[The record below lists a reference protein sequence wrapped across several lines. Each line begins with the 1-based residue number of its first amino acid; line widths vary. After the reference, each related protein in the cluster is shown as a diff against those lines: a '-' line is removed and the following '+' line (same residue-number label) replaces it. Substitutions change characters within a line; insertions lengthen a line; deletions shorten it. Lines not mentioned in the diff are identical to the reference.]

1 MVDSQRAATD
11 RTTTTAMIR
20 KLLCT
25 VGIGLLAISTSFA
38 KLGEN
43 RAQSIARY
51 GYPINIIGNNI
62 LVYKTEKYNVVQYFN
77 SLGFVEAI
85 GYQRLAGSISQD
97 DINAIRAGNHLPGP
111 GGWTEL
117 RSDILYIRH
126 WRSNDGLW
134 ICVSLA
140 PQGSCSFIQLGSATA
155 VEAMNQIL
163 VPQPAS
169 NI

>member
-11 RTTTTAMIR
+11 RTTTTVMIR
-20 KLLCT
+20 KPLCT

-38 KLGEN
+38 KLAEN

-97 DINAIRAGNHLPGP
+97 DINAIRAG
-111 GGWTEL
+111 
-117 RSDILYIRH
+117 
-126 WRSNDGLW
+126 
-134 ICVSLA
+134 
-140 PQGSCSFIQLGSATA
+140 
-155 VEAMNQIL
+155 
-163 VPQPAS
+163 
-169 NI
+169 